1 MTKAAAYLRVSTEG
15 QLGEDRFG
23 LDAQREDIEAYAK
36 AEGFTIVGWYTD
48 EAVSGATMDRPEL
61 TRLLDDAAA
70 GEFAFVV
77 VAKMDRVARDLM
89 FQLWIEKELLS
100 ADVELISVAEPFRGQ
115 DPTNVLFR
123 QVIGAFAQFE
133 RARIAERLAGG
144 RKQKAKAGGYAGGG
158 APIGY
163 EAERGS
169 KVLKLDGEKAET
181 VRRVFELKDANPGAS
196 LQQLAD
202 RLNAEGYTTAQGC
215 RFKKMQVK
223 RILDRRD
230 FYAGLYSYAGIEAE
244 GRHEAIL

>member
-36 AEGFTIVGWYTD
+36 AEGFTIVEWYID
-48 EAVSGATMDRPEL
+48 EAVSGATIDRPAL

-144 RKQKAKAGGYAGGG
+144 RKQKAKTGGYAGGG

-215 RFKKMQVK
+215 SFKKMQVK